1 MFAVSLCYGFTEGLT
16 DVHERIRHTG
26 FQQMVTRCVCMF
38 YVQVSMIFVLNE
50 HTFRGSAYWWLRV
63 VKSSGVT
70 HRYIPEVPINDEH
83 NYVTIRCVQCGDVEV
98 ASVG

>member
-26 FQQMVTRCVCMF
+26 FQQMVTRCVCLL

-50 HTFRGSAYWWLRV
+50 HKFRGSALVATGRQV
-63 VKSSGVT
+63 VGRNAQVHSGGT
-70 HRYIPEVPINDEH
+70 D
-83 NYVTIRCVQCGDVEV
+83 Q
-98 ASVG
+98 